1 MFDRWALLR
10 TFYLAASHRVSEAE
24 KNPQRSAEE
33 IFRGRR
39 KFTDF
44 ETARLSALDDEL
56 DREKD
61 RLHRIERAIEQRPGT
76 S

>member
-10 TFYLAASHRVSEAE
+10 MLYLAASHRVNEA
-24 KNPQRSAEE
+24 KKKLRQSAEE

-39 KFTDF
+39 KFTDS

-61 RLHRIERAIEQRPGT
+61 RLHRIEMAIERQE
-76 S
+76 